1 MEVNRMSTTAAKADY
16 EILVENQNGHPVP
29 KMPAKKMKLG
39 KTVHY
44 TSDDGKVT
52 ITFHAHQ
59 SPFLNRNGNEK
70 LKITSTEKPIELSKE
85 GTFSFNCLI
94 TPPPGMAKK
103 GSKNSHYHVA
113 NVAYPGGNMVVR

>member
-1 MEVNRMSTTAAKADY
+1 MSPIAKAATTAKAYY

-29 KMPAKKMKLG
+29 KMPAKKMKIG

-44 TSDDGKVT
+44 SSSQGKVT
-52 ITFHAHQ
+52 IKFHAHQ

-70 LKITSTEKPIELSKE
+70 LQVTSTEKPIKLSKK

-94 TPPPGMAKK
+94 TPPPGAK
-103 GSKNSHYHVA
+103 NPHYAVSNTPYA
-113 NVAYPGGNMVVR
+113 GGNMDVG